1 MVTLAPISDFH
12 SLRKL
17 NEGETIQSFNCG
29 DTELNDFIINRAAKY
44 RDELLAV
51 SYVLEEND
59 TPIAY
64 FSLSNDNLSYEK
76 FQQKTSFNR
85 LNRAID
91 NAKRMKQYPAV
102 KIGRLAIDESHRNSG
117 VGRYLLSLIK
127 SSMIINQKS
136 GCRFIT
142 VDACNDA
149 IGFYEKNGFNMVN
162 TYNPERRTQSMFF
175 DLAQLL

>member
-1 MVTLAPISDFH
+1 MVTLNNLFESYSVRP
-12 SLRKL
+12 L

-102 KIGRLAIDESHRNSG
+102 KITPIT
-117 VGRYLLSLIK
+117 
-127 SSMIINQKS
+127 QKEELNLCFS
-136 GCRFIT
+136 T
-142 VDACNDA
+142 
-149 IGFYEKNGFNMVN
+149 
-162 TYNPERRTQSMFF
+162 
-175 DLAQLL
+175 

>member
-1 MVTLAPISDFH
+1 MVTLNNLFESYSVRP
-12 SLRKL
+12 L

-59 TPIAY
+59 TPIAF

-102 KIGRLAIDESHRNSG
+102 KIGRLAKHCYSRCLDLTSG
-117 VGRYLLSLIK
+117 QWCFV
-127 SSMIINQKS
+127 
-136 GCRFIT
+136 
-142 VDACNDA
+142 
-149 IGFYEKNGFNMVN
+149 
-162 TYNPERRTQSMFF
+162 
-175 DLAQLL
+175 

>member
-1 MVTLAPISDFH
+1 MVTLTPISDFH

-29 DTELNDFIINRAAKY
+29 DTELNDFIINKAAKY

-59 TPIAY
+59 SPIAY

-102 KIGRLAIDESHRNSG
+102 
-117 VGRYLLSLIK
+117 
-127 SSMIINQKS
+127 
-136 GCRFIT
+136 
-142 VDACNDA
+142 
-149 IGFYEKNGFNMVN
+149 N

>member
-1 MVTLAPISDFH
+1 MVTLNNLFESYSVRP
-12 SLRKL
+12 L

-76 FQQKTSFNR
+76 FQQKNF
-85 LNRAID
+85 L
-91 NAKRMKQYPAV
+91 
-102 KIGRLAIDESHRNSG
+102 
-117 VGRYLLSLIK
+117 
-127 SSMIINQKS
+127 
-136 GCRFIT
+136 
-142 VDACNDA
+142 
-149 IGFYEKNGFNMVN
+149 
-162 TYNPERRTQSMFF
+162 
-175 DLAQLL
+175 